1 VDHHNRHVYYCPLRW
16 GDLDALGHVNNGRFV
31 DYLQD
36 ARVDFLFRTAKEL
49 GADDLETG
57 LLVARHEVQ
66 YRTPLYFRPE
76 PVRIELWISEIRAAS
91 FTVDYEI
98 LDADPDRRTYVEA
111 RTKLVPFDFAANR
124 LRRITPVER
133 EALSNLVGA

>member
-1 VDHHNRHVYYCPLRW
+1 MDHHNRHVYHCPLRW
-16 GDLDALGHVNNGRFV
+16 GDMDALGHVNNGRYV

-49 GADDLETG
+49 GADTLETG

-66 YRTPLYFRPE
+66 YRAPLYFRPE

-98 LDADPDRRTYVEA
+98 LDAEPERRTYVEA
-111 RTKLVPFDFAANR
+111 KTKLVPFDFAANR
-124 LRRITPVER
+124 LRRISPVER
-133 EALSNLVGA
+133 EALQKLVGA

>member
-1 VDHHNRHVYYCPLRW
+1 M
-16 GDLDALGHVNNGRFV
+16 DALGHVNNGRYV

-36 ARVDFLFRTAKEL
+36 ARVDFLFRTAKDL

-66 YRTPLYFRPE
+66 YRAPLHFRPE

-98 LDADPDRRTYVEA
+98 LDVEPRTTYVEA
-111 RTKLVPFDFAANR
+111 RTKLVPFDFRANR
-124 LRRITPVER
+124 LRRISPVER
-133 EALSNLVGA
+133 EALSKLVGA

>member
-1 VDHHNRHVYYCPLRW
+1 MDHHNRHVYYCPIRW
-16 GDLDALGHVNNGRFV
+16 GDQDALGHVNNGRFV

-36 ARVDFLFRTAKEL
+36 ARVDFLFWTAKEL

-98 LDADPDRRTYVEA
+98 LDADPERRTYVEA

-124 LRRITPVER
+124 LRRISPIER
-133 EALSNLVGA
+133 EALSKLVGA

>member
-1 VDHHNRHVYYCPLRW
+1 M
-16 GDLDALGHVNNGRFV
+16 DALGHVNNSRYV

-66 YRTPLYFRPE
+66 YRAPLVFRPE
-76 PVRIELWISEIRAAS
+76 PVRIELWISEIKAAS
-91 FTVDYEI
+91 FTVDYLI
-98 LDADPDRRTYVEA
+98 LDSGNGTDAEPRREYVEA
-111 RTKLVPFDFAANR
+111 RTRLVPFDFAANR
-124 LRRITPVER
+124 LRRISPVER
-133 EALSNLVGA
+133 TALEKLVGS

>member
-1 VDHHNRHVYYCPLRW
+1 MYHCPLRW
-16 GDLDALGHVNNGRFV
+16 GDMDALGHVNNSRYV

-57 LLVARHEVQ
+57 LLVVRHEVQ
-66 YRTPLYFRPE
+66 YRAPLVYRE
-76 PVRIELWISEIRAAS
+76 APVVIELWISEIRAAS

-98 LDADPDRRTYVEA
+98 VDVDPERRVYVEA
-111 RTKLVPFDFAANR
+111 RTKLVPFDFTADR

-133 EALSNLVGA
+133 DALSKLVGA

>member
-1 VDHHNRHVYYCPLRW
+1 VDHHNRHVYHCPLRW
-16 GDLDALGHVNNGRFV
+16 GDMDALGHVNNGRYV

-36 ARVDFLFRTAKEL
+36 ARVDFLFRIAKEL
-49 GADDLETG
+49 GASHLETG
-57 LLVARHEVQ
+57 LLVARHEVH
-66 YRTPLYFRPE
+66 YRAPLHFRPE

-98 LDADPDRRTYVEA
+98 LDAEPERRTYVDA
-111 RTKLVPFDFAANR
+111 KTKLVPFDFTANR

-133 EALSNLVGA
+133 EVLQQLVGA

>member
-1 VDHHNRHVYYCPLRW
+1 M
-16 GDLDALGHVNNGRFV
+16 DALGHVNNSRYV

-49 GADDLETG
+49 GASELETG
-57 LLVARHEVQ
+57 LLVVRHEVQ
-66 YRTPLYFRPE
+66 YRAPLVYREE
-76 PVRIELWISEIRAAS
+76 PVVIELWISEIRAAS

-98 LDADPDRRTYVEA
+98 VDVDPQRKVYVEA
-111 RTKLVPFDFAANR
+111 RTKLVPFDFAADR

-133 EALSNLVGA
+133 DALSKLVGS